1 MLKTIDACGQ
11 LAGALSR
18 FLTYEQ
24 NIGQVCAAAVEVDIM
39 IEQLRA
45 GGMGAIMADEKIRK
59 LHCLARRLLPQ
70 DAPQTTDAAFAP
82 DNLINDALDAGEQA
96 LALYNRGRSPTADK
110 RLAARF
116 IRKAVGHFWH
126 AAQHCISEA
135 QLKQHRPG
143 GRFQR
148 EPYCDELGPR
158 TTASTPRLTC
168 RDLWLNARASSPVS

>member
-18 FLTYEQ
+18 FLTHEQ

-96 LALYNRGRSPTADK
+96 LALYNRGGPAAPPPTSVWLPGLSVRRS
-110 RLAARF
+110 
-116 IRKAVGHFWH
+116 G
-126 AAQHCISEA
+126 ISGMR
-135 QLKQHRPG
+135 HSI
-143 GRFQR
+143 
-148 EPYCDELGPR
+148 
-158 TTASTPRLTC
+158 ASVKH
-168 RDLWLNARASSPVS
+168 S